1 MHIGK
6 PSQYITHED
15 VVSNGVCR
23 GLQGKRHL
31 LGHGPHE
38 ADEFTR
44 DGHSDD
50 IGVFALR
57 HQALVAFAQPD
68 LRLPTDVLNLLG
80 WFSRRSCRWRLTFA
94 G

>member
-15 VVSNGVCR
+15 VVSNGVD
-23 GLQGKRHL
+23 GTLQGKRHL
-31 LGHGPHE
+31 LGHGPHK

-44 DGHSDD
+44 DGHGDD
-50 IGVFALR
+50 VGVFALR

-68 LRLPTDVLNLLG
+68 VCLPTDVLNAFGLV
-80 WFSRRSCRWRLTFA
+80 FEA
-94 G
+94 